1 MATSEINQLIELA
14 LGGNK
19 KALEKL
25 LVDVQDLVFN
35 LSLRM
40 LGMIADAEDASQE
53 ILIRI
58 MTNLSSF
65 RKESNF
71 STWVYRIAINYL
83 LSYRKSMFA
92 KYPLS
97 FEYYGND
104 INAGYIDNSTVDLM
118 DVDKD
123 ILAEELKMSCT
134 NVMLQCLD
142 PESRCIFI
150 LGTMFK
156 VDSRIASEILGI
168 TSDNFRQK
176 LSRIRKKMAGFLS
189 YYCGLT
195 ETGSCCCKK
204 RVGYAIKQNRI
215 NPKNLEY
222 SELEK
227 LDKSTLLDCKDKME
241 TLDELSTVFTNMPK
255 YKSSKSAEVYI
266 RNLLKSS
273 HMTSIQ
279 NLM

>member
-1 MATSEINQLIELA
+1 MTASEVNQLIQLA
-14 LGGNK
+14 LNGNK
-19 KALEKL
+19 EALEKL

-40 LGMIADAEDASQE
+40 LGTISDAEDTVQE
-53 ILIRI
+53 IMIRI

-65 RKESNF
+65 RKESSF

-83 LSYRKSMFA
+83 LNYRKSMFA
-92 KYPLS
+92 KYPLT
-97 FEYYGND
+97 FQYYGDD
-104 INAGYIDNSTVDLM
+104 ISAGCIDNSTVDLM
-118 DVDKD
+118 GVDEN
-123 ILAEELKMSCT
+123 IMAEELKMSCT

-156 VDSRIASEILGI
+156 VDSRIASEVLDI
-168 TSDNFRQK
+168 SADNYRKK

-189 YYCGLT
+189 CYCGLT
-195 ETGSCCCKK
+195 ETGSCNCKK
-204 RVGYAIKQNRI
+204 RIGYAIKQNRI
-215 NPKNLEY
+215 NPKKMEFN
-222 SELEK
+222 ELEQ
-227 LDKSTLLDCKDKME
+227 LDKGLLLDCKEKME
-241 TLDELSTVFTNMPK
+241 TIDKISIVFSNMPK
-255 YKSSKSAEVYI
+255 YKSPKTAKAFI

-273 HMTSIQ
+273 QMTSIQ